1 MGNRSRRVA
10 ISRETRAM
18 CGCQEIDGYEETQH
32 DPPHPLVWS
41 VGVGCVWLWVNV
53 GDAREVERKIKIFS

>member
-10 ISRETRAM
+10 ISRETQAM

-32 DPPHPLVWS
+32 DPPHLLV
-41 VGVGCVWLWVNV
+41 VGVCGY
-53 GDAREVERKIKIFS
+53 GSM